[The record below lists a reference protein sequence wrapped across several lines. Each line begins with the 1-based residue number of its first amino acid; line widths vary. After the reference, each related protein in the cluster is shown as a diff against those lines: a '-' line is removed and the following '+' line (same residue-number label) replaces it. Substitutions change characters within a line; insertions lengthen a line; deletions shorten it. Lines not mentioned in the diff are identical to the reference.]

1 MVPAVDS
8 LCVCI
13 IYESGRARMKAG
25 ELQFFIRL
33 IHEPPCGFKCVT
45 IVVYYQPYKAHLF
58 KLMFL
63 EVYGAPQRM
72 YRRL

>member
-1 MVPAVDS
+1 
-8 LCVCI
+8 
-13 IYESGRARMKAG
+13 MKAG